1 MTVEAMATVAVEDP
15 AAPAE
20 RIARL
25 FTAHRRRL
33 YALARRLS
41 ASQEDACDLVQETFL
56 RVARAPGAIP
66 DDVRSE
72 EAWLVRVLVNL
83 CRDRWR
89 QQRDR
94 RRLASFVDHGP
105 QETRSDPE
113 SPLMARAMV
122 WRALEELSPRRRA
135 VIVLREIEGASVQEI
150 ARLLGVTAVTVR
162 WHQSRGRRELRRILE
177 RAAEEKRTG

>member
-1 MTVEAMATVAVEDP
+1 MTVEAAATVAVDESAP
-15 AAPAE
+15 PAE
-20 RIARL
+20 RITRL

-41 ASQEDACDLVQETFL
+41 SSSEDACDLVQETFL
-56 RVARAPGAIP
+56 RAARAPGAIP
-66 DDVRSE
+66 DGLKAE

-89 QQRDR
+89 QLQVR
-94 RRLASFVDHGP
+94 RRLDPSVDHGP
-105 QETRSDPE
+105 QQTRPDPE
-113 SPLMARAMV
+113 AALMARAMV

-135 VIVLREIEGASVQEI
+135 VMVMRDIEGASMQEI

-162 WHQSRGRRELRRILE
+162 WHHSRGRRDLRRILE
-177 RAAEEKRTG
+177 RGGFEGTRR

>member
-1 MTVEAMATVAVEDP
+1 MTVEATATVTVEDS

-25 FTAHRRRL
+25 FTTHRRRL

-41 ASQEDACDLVQETFL
+41 SSPEDACDLVQETFL
-56 RVARAPGAIP
+56 RAARSPRAIP
-66 DDVRSE
+66 DGLKAE

-89 QQRDR
+89 QLEVR
-94 RRLASFVDHGP
+94 RRLDPSLDHDP
-105 QETRSDPE
+105 QQTRSDAE
-113 SPLMARAMV
+113 APLVARDVV
-122 WRALEELSPRRRA
+122 WRALGALSPRRRA
-135 VIVLREIEGASVQEI
+135 VMVLREIEGASMQEI

-162 WHQSRGRRELRRILE
+162 WHHSRGCHELRRILE
-177 RAAEEKRTG
+177 HAGVEGKKR

>member
-1 MTVEAMATVAVEDP
+1 MTVEATATVTVEDS
-15 AAPAE
+15 AVPAE

-41 ASQEDACDLVQETFL
+41 SSSEDACDLVQETFL
-56 RVARAPGAIP
+56 RAARAPLAIP
-66 DDVRSE
+66 DGVKAE

-89 QQRDR
+89 QLEVR
-94 RRLASFVDHGP
+94 RRLDPSLDHDP
-105 QETRSDPE
+105 QQTRSDAE
-113 SPLMARAMV
+113 APLVAREMV
-122 WRALEELSPRRRA
+122 WRALSALSPRRRA
-135 VIVLREIEGASVQEI
+135 VMVLRELEGASMQEI

-162 WHQSRGRRELRRILE
+162 WHHSRGCHELRRLLE
-177 RAAEEKRTG
+177 RTGVEGKER